1 MPKVNRRLAAQLH
14 ENEVA
19 EDEKR
24 EAEDADTN
32 KKSKKKK
39 GLTTEIMKDE
49 RFSAMF
55 ENKVIIVFTQDIL
68 LYKEEDLPRQ

>member
-1 MPKVNRRLAAQLH
+1 MNRRLAAQLH

-39 GLTTEIMKDE
+39 GLTAEIMKDE